1 MSHVPGYS
9 SARPFPPHQP
19 VRSPYGT
26 PDHPLTPKP
35 RRARGLGMFGG
46 ILLSSLAI
54 AATAIVGEHL
64 TAPAPDIAIHSG
76 IGFAVHG
83 DEELALVPYDRNGSG
98 GLIASMRH
106 DRFEVRLAAVELS
119 TGETKWDVALADR
132 QPWPV
137 AVLAAG
143 DHFAYVST
151 DNGLM
156 VLDLADGGTVTEPG
170 AVPGLERSR
179 ALPGAAYGFDPALGA
194 VVALDVDGGVHV
206 LPLDALEAEP
216 ADAATTATWS
226 GVLFA
231 EGSAPDI
238 GGMTSTEALLAD
250 GESTVR
256 LEPTADG
263 ALGGSLVCDGPGGE
277 RALGTKVFYGAGIV
291 LDQTSPFA
299 SFEVAIDVDALI
311 AEFLEDPAAAS
322 EDLWTGFGTAAAGA
336 GSGHVLVEHQP
347 EPAVDAYALHVVDL
361 GTGQVTASTA
371 TGARLGRALTGPGGY
386 TAVIAAPEGSFWLSD
401 LVLVAP
407 GGSLERV
414 EIGRP

>member
-9 SARPFPPHQP
+9 SARPFPPQQR

-26 PDHPLTPKP
+26 PDHPLTPQ
-35 RRARGLGMFGG
+35 RRRGRGFGMFGG
-46 ILLSSLAI
+46 ILLSSLVI
-54 AATAIVGEHL
+54 AVAAIVGEHV
-64 TAPAPDIAIHSG
+64 TAPDPDIAVHSG
-76 IGFAVHG
+76 IGFAVYG
-83 DEELALVPYDRNGSG
+83 GEELALVPYDRNGSG
-98 GLIASMRH
+98 GLVDAMRH
-106 DRFEVRLAAVELS
+106 GLSEVRLAAVELS
-119 TGETKWDVALADR
+119 TGDMKWDVELADR

-156 VLDLADGGTVTEPG
+156 ILDLADGGTVAEPG

-179 ALPGAAYGFDPALGA
+179 ALSGAAYGFDPALDA
-194 VVALDVDGGVHV
+194 VVALDVDGGVQV

-263 ALGGSLVCDGPGGE
+263 ALGGSLVVDGPDGK
-277 RALGTKVFYGAGIV
+277 RALGTRVFYGAGIV

-299 SFEVAIDVDALI
+299 SFDVEIDVDALI

-322 EDLWTGFGTAAAGA
+322 EDLWTGFGNTAAGA
-336 GSGHVLVEHQP
+336 GAGHVLVEHQP
-347 EPAVDAYALHVVDL
+347 EPGVDAYALHVVDL
-361 GTGQVTASTA
+361 DTGQVTASTA
-371 TGARLGRALTGPGGY
+371 TGSRLGRALTSPGGY
-386 TAVIAAPEGSFWLSD
+386 TAVIAAPEGSYWLAD